1 MQIKQKNSLSL
12 EDLIEMDKQRQVEE
26 QIKIPSRNQTLKEQQ
41 QDPHQEKDYRDKYY
55 LPVLNIN
62 QEQEWQSK
70 PKEERKHFTD
80 EIAIKT
86 CLGNCCGVPG
96 LKGGCCHLDPLD
108 LEHVLG
114 PVDEKW
120 IKDIVKWFRKKG
132 LNFSRQ
138 DIVIDYEEGVVIG
151 DTLFKDSPNNA
162 VFKDKKAYPF
172 LRFQVLGPRYVCKFM
187 NPMTYKCTIYEVRP
201 NMCVTYYCNF
211 IQTNFLVKTKS
222 KPNTWQKMR

>member
-1 MQIKQKNSLSL
+1 MEIKQKKSISL
-12 EDLIEMDKQRQVEE
+12 EELIEMDKQRQAEE
-26 QIKIPSRNQTLKEQQ
+26 QIKVPSKAKTLKEQEQ
-41 QDPHQEKDYRDKYY
+41 SSSEEKDYRDKYY

-62 QEQEWQSK
+62 QNHEWESK

-80 EIAIKT
+80 EVATAT

-96 LKGGCCHLDPLD
+96 LKGACCHLDPLD

-114 PVDEKW
+114 PVDEEW

-132 LNFSRQ
+132 VNFSRQ

-151 DTLFKDSPNNA
+151 DTLFKDAPNNA

-187 NPMTYKCTIYEVRP
+187 NPTTYKCTIYEARP
-201 NMCVTYYCNF
+201 NMCRTYYCNY
-211 IQTNFLVKTKS
+211 IQTNFLVKTKD
-222 KPNTWQKMR
+222 KPNTWRKMR